1 MAAQRKI
8 YWGSG
13 SAPAWRVL
21 IALKEKGLEYENKL
35 IEFSKGDTGNF

>member
-35 IEFSKGDTGNF
+35 IEFSKGKH